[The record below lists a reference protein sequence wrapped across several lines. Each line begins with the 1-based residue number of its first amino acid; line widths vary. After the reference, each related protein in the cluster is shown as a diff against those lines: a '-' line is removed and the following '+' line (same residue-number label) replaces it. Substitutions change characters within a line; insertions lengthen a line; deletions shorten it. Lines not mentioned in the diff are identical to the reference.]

1 MNNGFIRVA
10 SANFY
15 THLTNI
21 HSNTEQM
28 ILLTKEAHSKH
39 VSVLC
44 FPELCITGYTIED
57 LFFQRSL
64 INETYKAIHTL
75 QDETRDLDILIV
87 FGVALPKDNAL
98 YNCAL
103 VMHKGHIL
111 GVVPKTHIPNYHEFY
126 EAKIGRAHV

>member
-21 HSNTEQM
+21 HSNTEKM

-44 FPELCITGYTIED
+44 FPALCITGYTIED

-64 INETYKAIHTL
+64 INEAYKAIHTL
-75 QDETRDLDILIV
+75 QDETRDVDILIV

-103 VMHKGHIL
+103 VMHK
-111 GVVPKTHIPNYHEFY
+111 
-126 EAKIGRAHV
+126 